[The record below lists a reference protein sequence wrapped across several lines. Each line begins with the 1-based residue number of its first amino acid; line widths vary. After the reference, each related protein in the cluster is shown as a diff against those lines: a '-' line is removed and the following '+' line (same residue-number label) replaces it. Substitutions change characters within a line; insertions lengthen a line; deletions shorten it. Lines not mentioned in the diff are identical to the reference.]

1 MQVKGNYSITSNKF
15 FQKAEPGGTGMK
27 KTRNRSV
34 ALYIIIP
41 VIIIGLL
48 SGFSINVSLS
58 SLNKVNNASHKISD
72 EQIENIT
79 VLNNISVRSERIQRI
94 MYELCIAS
102 NRTSMEQIWAEAEDA
117 IKEAGVIM
125 QQLSGMF
132 TDNEVKDK
140 FAKYELDYSAFI
152 EDVEKLAGLASKDTA
167 EAINFASYNLARW
180 SDILQGDINN
190 IITANGNVTEGLK
203 NELDSVYTKSKTTG
217 IVLLFVIFIV
227 IVMVIIT
234 ILLAVIKPLG
244 KMNTELDSIVNDI
257 NAGRG
262 DLSKRISVKSGN
274 EIGRVSLNINEFIS
288 KLENIMRIIKA
299 NSKDLDNS
307 VSNVARKAENANASA
322 CDISA
327 VMEELSATMEE
338 VAATVHNVDEE
349 TVSANGKVDNMS
361 EETGEILDYAKQMNE
376 RATGL
381 EKTAESSKNEAN
393 NMLSVI
399 MQELKEAMENSRQVE
414 NVSQLT
420 TDILSISSQ
429 TNLLALNA
437 SIEAARAGEAG
448 KGFAVVADEIRQLAE
463 SSKDTANN
471 IQGINEMVIESV
483 HRLINSANKITEFI
497 ESTVLP
503 DYDKFVTIGQQ
514 YNADATHINDTL
526 NNFEKL
532 SSDLA
537 GIINSITGSIDGI
550 TKAVEESA
558 DGVASAAGN
567 VDSMVASISDMNKEM
582 GTNEEIS
589 AKFKKETDCFVN
601 L

>member
-1 MQVKGNYSITSNKF
+1 
-15 FQKAEPGGTGMK
+15 
-27 KTRNRSV
+27 
-34 ALYIIIP
+34 
-41 VIIIGLL
+41 
-48 SGFSINVSLS
+48 
-58 SLNKVNNASHKISD
+58 
-72 EQIENIT
+72 
-79 VLNNISVRSERIQRI
+79 
-94 MYELCIAS
+94 
-102 NRTSMEQIWAEAEDA
+102 MEQIWAEAEDA
-117 IKEAGVIM
+117 IKEAGVII

-483 HRLINSANKITEFI
+483 HGLINSANKITEFI

-514 YNADATHINDTL
+514 YNADATHINDTM

>member
-1 MQVKGNYSITSNKF
+1 
-15 FQKAEPGGTGMK
+15 MK

-514 YNADATHINDTL
+514 YNADATHINDTM

>member
-1 MQVKGNYSITSNKF
+1 
-15 FQKAEPGGTGMK
+15 MK

-117 IKEAGVIM
+117 IKEAGVII

-483 HRLINSANKITEFI
+483 HGLINSANKITEFI

-514 YNADATHINDTL
+514 YNADATHINDTM